1 MARKRQIKIEKRFW
15 YFLFMVAAFVFA
27 IIEICAYN
35 NRIKEQES
43 RIAELMDSIQQTD
56 AENLCLTQRIE
67 DAGSDKD
74 IEQRARDV
82 LGWVKDGE
90 ILFTTGN

>member
-1 MARKRQIKIEKRFW
+1 MQILYFYKI
-15 YFLFMVAAFVFA
+15 L
-27 IIEICAYN
+27 I
-35 NRIKEQES
+35 
-43 RIAELMDSIQQTD
+43 LMDSIQQTD

-82 LGWVKDGE
+82 LGWVKDGDMK
-90 ILFTTGN
+90 LS